1 MLRRCFRLNLKRVKK
16 YLIIFACLFLLGVG
30 GTAVT
35 AAETFNG
42 NVKDCI
48 DHPDK
53 CQDPGTSTK
62 DKSNATNDVSGV
74 NVWDYIKML
83 FALLFVI
90 VLIYYLIKFINKK
103 SQSFQDSKLIQHLG
117 GSPLGGNRSIQLVKV
132 GDRIFI
138 LGVGENIELLK
149 EINDQ
154 EEYKKLLQFYNQQKD
169 QLLDTKDIFSAA
181 LQKWKEKKQNTSGND
196 GSISF
201 KTVLE
206 KRLKEIKTSREQA
219 LQQLETKEKKSDE

>member
-1 MLRRCFRLNLKRVKK
+1 MNIERAKK
-16 YLIIFACLFLLGVG
+16 CLIILIFLFLFGVG
-30 GTAVT
+30 QTAVN
-35 AAETFNG
+35 AAETLNG

-48 DHPDK
+48 EHPDK
-53 CQDPGTSTK
+53 CQDSGSSIK
-62 DKSNATNDVSGV
+62 KSNAPNDVTGV

-90 VLIYYLIKFINKK
+90 VLIYFLIKFINKK

-132 GDRIFI
+132 GERIFI

-169 QLLDTKDIFSAA
+169 QLLDTKDIFSVA
-181 LQKWKEKKQNTSGND
+181 LQKWQERKQKAGGKDVSVP
-196 GSISF
+196 F
-201 KTVLE
+201 KSMLE
-206 KRLKEIKTSREQA
+206 KQLNEIKTSREQA
-219 LQQLETKEKKSDE
+219 IQQLETKEKKSDE